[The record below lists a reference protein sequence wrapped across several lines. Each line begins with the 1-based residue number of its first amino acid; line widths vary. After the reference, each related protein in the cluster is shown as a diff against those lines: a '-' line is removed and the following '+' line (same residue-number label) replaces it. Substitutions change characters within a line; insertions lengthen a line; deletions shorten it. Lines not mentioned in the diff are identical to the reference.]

1 MLSKQ
6 LFEFSLI
13 CHTLLIHTTPRF
25 SKPLTAIFCA
35 KFLLW
40 QAGRVERGKT
50 HEKAPDLTE
59 KRMSGASVYG
69 VFGFLFLKLDEA
81 AGIELHKILAGIF

>member
-1 MLSKQ
+1 MAS
-6 LFEFSLI
+6 
-13 CHTLLIHTTPRF
+13 
-25 SKPLTAIFCA
+25 
-35 KFLLW
+35 
-40 QAGRVERGKT
+40 GRVERGKT

-81 AGIELHKILAGIF
+81 AGIELHKILAGIFK